1 MVRTRVRCAAA
12 AAAVACCTQPAAA
25 VTQYGTVV
33 YSATPAGV
41 AAAVAAAANGAH
53 RVALV
58 EPLAN
63 IGGMGAAGGL
73 GLHDQQMANL
83 TMVTGL
89 ARDWAE
95 RNARYYPGSDSELV
109 HHPDMYVAE
118 ASFREMVA
126 DAKSVELLAGCRL
139 ESVRRD
145 AARLRAIAAITVLC
159 SEESEGGGGRRVE
172 LAASLFVDAS
182 YDAEVVV
189 GAGGVDTA
197 WGRESRNTYGEPL
210 AGAQYTQYGIESF
223 DALGGAV
230 SGTRPDGTVLR
241 YVERGAPPPEGTAD
255 DALMAF
261 QHRACVTP
269 DANNSV
275 PFPAPPGYDPAH
287 FALLQ
292 QQLDAAVAT
301 GLYPQGPPL
310 DWFLDLGRYAD
321 AVFAAGRRKFVVC
334 CGAAPVNSDQPGLNK
349 LWAVADHSQRQAMVA
364 DHRYYLQGSLYYM
377 ANEPA
382 VPNAT
387 RASVSAYGLCADE
400 WPDNGHWPPQ
410 LYVRSSV
417 RLVGDYVMTQNNLA
431 APRSK
436 PDAVVCACWELD
448 QHLTTRHALM
458 YPPSGPAI
466 HGAFNEGF
474 FRHAIDPAVPPSD
487 TKSGMRPFELWYDI
501 PYRAMLPKREQ
512 ASNLLVPVA
521 LSASSVAMS
530 SARIET
536 AYMGTGAAAG
546 VAARQVMLA
555 AEGGAA
561 LDVQDV
567 NVTKVQEALRD
578 EYRQRTHGPF
588 W

>member
-1 MVRTRVRCAAA
+1 MLLLRTQRARCTVWRARDAHRWCCAVWCASTWRPGTTASALWRTTRRTWHARQACATARARGPMVRTRVRCAAA

-126 DAKSVELLAGCRL
+126 DAKSVELLTGCRL

-230 SGTRPDGTVLR
+230 SGTRPDGTVLH
-241 YVERGAPPPEGTAD
+241 YVERGAPPPEGTAVRLERMRGD
-255 DALMAF
+255 VMLRDTIGDAAQYILPRLSQVCVCVGTRVVLHGGWSYRMRAMADTWVGELAPLDGAAE
-261 QHRACVTP
+261 QAAELASLGPSELAVAPRV
-269 DANNSV
+269 ANPLPN
-275 PFPAPPGYDPAH
+275 AQGGLIG
-287 FALLQ
+287 ALGHLAGNNHLIQ
-292 QQLDAAVAT
+292 QQLLQLLGAIESDEDSDEEYPEEEMPDAE
-301 GLYPQGPPL
+301 YPEDP
-310 DWFLDLGRYAD
+310 AD
-321 AVFAAGRRKFVVC
+321 A
-334 CGAAPVNSDQPGLNK
+334 
-349 LWAVADHSQRQAMVA
+349 
-364 DHRYYLQGSLYYM
+364 
-377 ANEPA
+377 EEETE
-382 VPNAT
+382 AT
-387 RASVSAYGLCADE
+387 D
-400 WPDNGHWPPQ
+400 D
-410 LYVRSSV
+410 
-417 RLVGDYVMTQNNLA
+417 
-431 APRSK
+431 
-436 PDAVVCACWELD
+436 
-448 QHLTTRHALM
+448 
-458 YPPSGPAI
+458 
-466 HGAFNEGF
+466 
-474 FRHAIDPAVPPSD
+474 
-487 TKSGMRPFELWYDI
+487 
-501 PYRAMLPKREQ
+501 
-512 ASNLLVPVA
+512 
-521 LSASSVAMS
+521 
-530 SARIET
+530 
-536 AYMGTGAAAG
+536 
-546 VAARQVMLA
+546 
-555 AEGGAA
+555 
-561 LDVQDV
+561 
-567 NVTKVQEALRD
+567 
-578 EYRQRTHGPF
+578 
-588 W
+588 